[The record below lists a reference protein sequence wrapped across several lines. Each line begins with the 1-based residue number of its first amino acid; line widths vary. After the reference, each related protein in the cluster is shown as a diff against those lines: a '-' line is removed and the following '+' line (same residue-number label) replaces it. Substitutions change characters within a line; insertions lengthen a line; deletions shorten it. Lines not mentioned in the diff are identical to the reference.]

1 MTANRYKLTEE
12 QKIKVVQRL
21 AGFDPPFLVR
31 KWLREECGVNI
42 TLQALEY
49 YDPTSYA
56 GRHLLKRWKSLFLA
70 TRKAILEDRAV
81 IGAANKMVRVRW
93 LDGLVHDA
101 MNKGDAKLAADLL
114 AQVAREMG
122 GSYTNRQR
130 LEHTG
135 KGGGPVEVKEVTDRQ
150 RARALAA

>member
-1 MTANRYKLTEE
+1 L
-12 QKIKVVQRL
+12 IH
-21 AGFDPPFLVR
+21 
-31 KWLREECGVNI
+31 KWLREECDVNI
-42 TLQALEY
+42 TCRALEY
-49 YDPTSYA
+49 YNPTWHA
-56 GRHLLKRWKSLFLA
+56 GRHLLERWKRLFFA
-70 TRKAILEDRAV
+70 TRKAILENMAEV
-81 IGAANKMVRVRW
+81 GAANKMVRVHW

-101 MNKGDAKLAADLL
+101 MNKGDARLAADLL

-150 RARALAA
+150 RARALAALITKARAAPAEPGSDHAHAAKP